1 MHTTSAETILTIQ
14 NLSKTFKQT
23 KAVSNLSLE
32 IKKGQVF
39 GILGPNGSGK
49 TTTLAMLL
57 GVLKPTSGSF
67 SWFNNGTEA
76 ANRMRIGTLLETPN
90 FYSYLNAYDN
100 LKVVATIK
108 ELQNPEQRI
117 IDVLTQVDLLERG
130 KRPFRTYS
138 LGMKQRLAVAA
149 AILSDPEVLVLDE
162 PTNGLD
168 PMGIVEMRELI
179 LSIANQG
186 KTIIIASHILD
197 ESEKMCSHVAILK
210 NGNLLSVGSMGEILS
225 QSKKVIIKAKDFS
238 KLLTAVEEDASLK
251 RLVYA
256 DETAILIEPLNSI
269 EGDQLNQLFVQKG
282 IYLSEIREYQKSLES
297 IFIETVL
304 A

>member
-197 ESEKMCSHVAILK
+197 EIEKMCSHVAILK

-225 QSKKVIIKAKDFS
+225 QSKKFIIKAKDFS

>member
-197 ESEKMCSHVAILK
+197 EIEKMCSHVAILK

-225 QSKKVIIKAKDFS
+225 QSKKFIIKAKDFS

-297 IFIETVL
+297 IFIETVQ

>member
-1 MHTTSAETILTIQ
+1 M
-14 NLSKTFKQT
+14 
-23 KAVSNLSLE
+23 E

-197 ESEKMCSHVAILK
+197 EIEKMCSHVAILK

-225 QSKKVIIKAKDFS
+225 QSKKFIIKAKDFS

-297 IFIETVL
+297 IFIETVQ